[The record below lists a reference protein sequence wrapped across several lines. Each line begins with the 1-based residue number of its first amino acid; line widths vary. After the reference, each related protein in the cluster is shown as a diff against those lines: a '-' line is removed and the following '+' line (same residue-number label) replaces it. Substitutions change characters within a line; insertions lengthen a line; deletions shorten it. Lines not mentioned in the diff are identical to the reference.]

1 MNDPIIKMVVESL
14 ADLRGYSGVGVDGD
28 PYDTPSWNAAL
39 VAAQEVILHR
49 YSLGAYLDQ
58 SRTN

>member
-1 MNDPIIKMVVESL
+1 MDEKTLEMVFEVL
-14 ADLRGYSGVGVDGD
+14 ADLRGYSGVGLDGD

-49 YSLGAYLDQ
+49 YSLGAYLD
-58 SRTN
+58 